1 MSRTPKRGKSPGYDY
16 WQRRPGNEGKC
27 NSPAKHKATKIAT
40 HKAERRLA
48 RKECKPMTGPK
59 IEEKGGLRH
68 ENNMTRKRNEKL
80 TAGHAS
86 RDAEIASLRAKLEA
100 AEK

>member
-1 MSRTPKRGKSPGYDY
+1 
-16 WQRRPGNEGKC
+16 
-27 NSPAKHKATKIAT
+27 
-40 HKAERRLA
+40 
-48 RKECKPMTGPK
+48 MTGPK